1 MVLGDLMRALH
12 NEIVPKISPVME
24 KLGLNENLWL
34 SSIGNS
40 TDKSHGD
47 ITLPCHAFSKIL
59 RKSPTTYNISSQPI
73 DSTRLIMQAR
83 SVVA

>member
-34 SSIGNS
+34 NSIGNS

-59 RKSPTTYNISSQPI
+59 RKFSK
-73 DSTRLIMQAR
+73 
-83 SVVA
+83 